1 MNLIN
6 TELVQWLQQL
16 GIAEGYVNLVVTATS
31 IFVILLIAFILS
43 RVCRKVVIPIIRK
56 VTSKTGNS
64 WDDHILNDEVLGNVC
79 KLIPPIVVSAL
90 LPLALHGM
98 PVLLSWS
105 LRIIW
110 IYIIIIAVKLFCAFI
125 SSLYAISCENEKY
138 KGQSLKGFYQM
149 LKLVVI
155 CIGAII
161 IISTLLDKNPLVILT
176 GLGAGTAV
184 LMLVFQDT
192 IKGLVAGI
200 QLSANDM
207 LRPGDWI
214 SMPKYGADG
223 DVIEVTLTT
232 VKVRNWDK
240 TITTIP
246 PYALVNDSFQNWRGM
261 FDEGGRRIKR
271 SINIDMNTI
280 RFCTKDELDYFK
292 QQPWMEGFEPSGTDE
307 VNLYIFRH
315 YMDWYLKNHPEV
327 HKGMTILVRQMQ
339 PTSEGMPIE
348 LYFFSAD
355 TAWLRYE
362 HLQGEVFDH
371 LLAVLHSFDLR
382 VFQRSS
388 SATTK

>member
-1 MNLIN
+1 MNTIN
-6 TELVQWLQQL
+6 KVLAQWLQQL
-16 GIAEGYVNLVVTATS
+16 GIADGYINLVVTATS
-31 IFVILLIAFILS
+31 IFVILLIASILGS
-43 RVCRKVVIPIIRK
+43 VFRKIVIPIIRK

-64 WDDHILNDEVLGNVC
+64 WDDHILNDEVLGNAC
-79 KLIPPIVVSAL
+79 KLVSPIVISAL
-90 LPLALHGM
+90 LPLALHSM

-110 IYIIIIAVKLFCAFI
+110 IYIIIIAVKLVCAFI

-232 VKVRNWDK
+232 VKVRN
-240 TITTIP
+240 
-246 PYALVNDSFQNWRGM
+246 
-261 FDEGGRRIKR
+261 
-271 SINIDMNTI
+271 
-280 RFCTKDELDYFK
+280 
-292 QQPWMEGFEPSGTDE
+292 
-307 VNLYIFRH
+307 
-315 YMDWYLKNHPEV
+315 
-327 HKGMTILVRQMQ
+327 
-339 PTSEGMPIE
+339 
-348 LYFFSAD
+348 
-355 TAWLRYE
+355 
-362 HLQGEVFDH
+362 
-371 LLAVLHSFDLR
+371 
-382 VFQRSS
+382 
-388 SATTK
+388 